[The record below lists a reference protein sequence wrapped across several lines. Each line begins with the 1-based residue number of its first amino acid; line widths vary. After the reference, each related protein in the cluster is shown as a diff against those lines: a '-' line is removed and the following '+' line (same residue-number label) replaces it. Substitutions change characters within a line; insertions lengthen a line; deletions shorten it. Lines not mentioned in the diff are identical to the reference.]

1 MPVRFGFTLPM
12 NIAPGVL
19 RVRCVTCEKFF
30 RLPMKDVAR
39 ARHYRIHLEEEAA
52 RRRQEAA
59 RQLREARRLKAL
71 SLRENSKAYGE

>member
-1 MPVRFGFTLPM
+1 MPDRFGFTLPM

-52 RRRQEAA
+52 R
-59 RQLREARRLKAL
+59 QLREARRLKAL
-71 SLRENSKAYGE
+71 SLRENSKAYGK

>member
-1 MPVRFGFTLPM
+1 
-12 NIAPGVL
+12 
-19 RVRCVTCEKFF
+19 
-30 RLPMKDVAR
+30 MKDVAR

>member
-1 MPVRFGFTLPM
+1 MPDRFGFTLPLQ
-12 NIAPGVL
+12 IAPGVL

-30 RLPMKDVAR
+30 R
-39 ARHYRIHLEEEAA
+39 LEEEAA